1 MSCYASQINRLDILI
16 RRKHQAGAIPGDST
30 PAEPAKAIAGIL
42 EAYDLIIRQL
52 GQWPDHLI
60 WPPGPVV
67 ALHAARRRLQDT
79 LCSVARRHPA
89 SNPCTRPDQIAA
101 DLDEMCA
108 DRQRMATCP
117 PTAHSHPARLNA
129 SSPGHEPSSVTERN
143 RFHDAATP
151 TDARGQAP

>member
-101 DLDEMCA
+101 ALDEMCA

-117 PTAHSHPARLNA
+117 PTAHSHPGSPERLFARSRALVRDREEQVSRRSHA
-129 SSPGHEPSSVTERN
+129 N
-143 RFHDAATP
+143 RCS
-151 TDARGQAP
+151 GQPP